1 VLRRLAES
9 NRRSGTYARRVVRV
23 LAIAD
28 EVSDALWGPRVTA
41 LAPDLVIAAG
51 DLPWDYL
58 EFMASALDRPVV
70 FVPGNHDPA
79 VSRARQHRS
88 GQYLHAGMPCE
99 PPRPAGCLDADGTVL
114 DVAGLRIAG
123 LGGCVRY
130 RPGPNQYS
138 QREYR
143 RRAGRL
149 VRRVGRA
156 QRRRPGPVDVLV
168 THAPP
173 RGLGDEEDRPHV
185 GIEALHQV
193 LERLQ
198 PRWHLHGHIHPHGH
212 PRPDRTVGVTT
223 LRNVIPYRLI
233 EITPAAASV
242 PAGAGRGP

>member
-1 VLRRLAES
+1 M
-9 NRRSGTYARRVVRV
+9 VRV

-28 EVSDALWGPRVTA
+28 EVVDALWGPKAKA
-41 LAPDLVIAAG
+41 LAPDLVLAAG

-58 EFMASALDRPVV
+58 EFMAGSLDRPVV

-79 VSRARQHRS
+79 VSTARAHRS
-88 GQYLHAGMPCE
+88 GQYFDAGMPCE
-99 PPRPAGCLDADGTVL
+99 PPRPADCLNADGTVL

-143 RRAGRL
+143 RRGGRL
-149 VRRVGRA
+149 VRRVGRL

-173 RGLGDEEDRPHV
+173 RGLGDEEDQPHV
-185 GIEALHQV
+185 GIDALHTV
-193 LERLQ
+193 LSRLQ
-198 PRWHLHGHIHPHGH
+198 PSWHLHGHIHPHGH
-212 PRPDRTVGVTT
+212 PKRDRTVGGTI
-223 LRNVIPYRLI
+223 LRNVIPYRMI
-233 EITPAAASV
+233 EITPTATA
-242 PAGAGRGP
+242 PCAGFQR